1 MAKKLISEIFEE
13 TSRIS
18 SKPERI
24 KYLQEN
30 ASPQVQAII
39 RINFDDDIVSLLPEG
54 APPYN
59 EAENPTSD
67 LDNEAANYKYFFK
80 GAVKDMIQ
88 AKREKIFI
96 DVLERIHPKDAKL
109 LIAAKD
115 KTLKYRGITKSM
127 CEETFPNLIKK

>member
-24 KYLQEN
+24 KYLREN

-54 APPYN
+54 EPPYK
-59 EAENPTSD
+59 EAEQPKSD
-67 LDNEAANYKYFFK
+67 LDNQAVNYKYFFK

-88 AKREKIFI
+88 AKRERIFI
-96 DVLERIHPKDAKL
+96 DVLESIHPKDAKL

-115 KTLKYRGITKSM
+115 KKLKYRGITKSM